1 MRSAFAQQGMSC
13 HVQHAHDSLIFRT
26 SKGIPGSS
34 VHSAIELFPDESMK
48 LTVPG
53 VMLDPHMQ
61 EEALRQISALDIE
74 VPANALF
81 IGATETLRR
90 VTRMASLLDRYVRCS
105 GRKRKPMRATSATT
119 ACCSV
124 EQPIAEAAFAILTTA
139 STVHSALVNSL
150 AVISLKRAGSH

>member
-1 MRSAFAQQGMSC
+1 
-13 HVQHAHDSLIFRT
+13 
-26 SKGIPGSS
+26 
-34 VHSAIELFPDESMK
+34 MK

-90 VTRMASLLDRYVRCS
+90 VTRMASLLDRYVRLRTIS
-105 GRKRKPMRATSATT
+105 WTNYAVAYELENR
-119 ACCSV
+119 
-124 EQPIAEAAFAILTTA
+124 
-139 STVHSALVNSL
+139 L
-150 AVISLKRAGSH
+150 A